1 MEGEAQG
8 VREAGRGGARRR
20 APGAACRGSAAGP
33 GPRPVCVCGCSLRS
47 REPEN

>member
-8 VREAGRGGARRR
+8 VREAAGEPRR